1 MIGMNMNND
10 FENYLLELVSINEVE
25 LYNIIKYQ
33 LGWEDESG
41 NKIENPNPKN
51 RKFSNLVLS
60 ISNIFGADKK
70 NSYPLYS
77 YKSQKL
83 IGIYLEIY

>member
-1 MIGMNMNND
+1 MNMNKE

-41 NKIENPNPKN
+41 NKIENLNPKN
-51 RKFSNLVLS
+51 RKFSNLILS
-60 ISNIFGADKK
+60 VSNLFGGDIKNCLLYTSDAAD
-70 NSYPLYS
+70 
-77 YKSQKL
+77 
-83 IGIYLEIY
+83 E